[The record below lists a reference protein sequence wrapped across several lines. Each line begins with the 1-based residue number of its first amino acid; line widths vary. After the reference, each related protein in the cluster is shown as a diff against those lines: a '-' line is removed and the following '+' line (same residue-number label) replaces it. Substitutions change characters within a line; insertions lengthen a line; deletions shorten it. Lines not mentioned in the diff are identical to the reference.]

1 MTPAAELSADS
12 SSSLKIALVAGEAS
26 GDILGAGLIREIRR
40 HYPDAYCYGIGGPLM
55 QAEGFNTLFPMERLS
70 VMGLVEVLGRLRE
83 LLGIRK
89 QLRERLIA
97 DQPDVFIGIDA
108 PDFNLALERKLKAA
122 GIPTVHYV
130 SPQIW
135 AWREGRLKKIRH
147 AVDHILTL
155 LPFEANYYR
164 DHHVPVTFVGH
175 PLADQIPIHPDQE
188 AAREMLGVRN
198 VTGPVIGLLPGSRK
212 AEIARLGQL
221 FLDTARL
228 LAKDYP
234 GAHFLIPCANG
245 RRKKQ
250 MLAMLGDYPDLEI
263 AVYDGQAQSVMAA
276 SDAILIASGTAVLEA
291 ALHKKPLVV
300 SYKMAPLSFAIIS
313 RMVKV
318 KYVSLPNLLADRE
331 LVPEVLQ
338 DDATPENLRAFM
350 KKALDD
356 REYRDSLKHSFLAIH
371 RQLKQDASKLA
382 CSAVMSVI
390 QQAKNN
396 ETESI

>member
-1 MTPAAELSADS
+1 MQSAVSSPGLS
-12 SSSLKIALVAGEAS
+12 LRVALVAGEAS
-26 GDILGAGLIREIRR
+26 GDILGAGLIREIKR

-55 QAEGFNTLFPMERLS
+55 QSEGFDSLFPMERLS

-108 PDFNLALERKLKAA
+108 PDFNLALERRLKAA

-130 SPQIW
+130 SPQVW

-147 AVDHILTL
+147 SVDHMLAL
-155 LPFEANYYR
+155 LPFEADYYR
-164 DHHVPVTFVGH
+164 DHGVPVTFVGH
-175 PLADQIPIHPDQE
+175 PLADQISMHPDQD
-188 AAREMLGVRN
+188 AARHTLGVSRGG
-198 VTGPVIGLLPGSRK
+198 GPVIGLLPGSRK
-212 AEIARLGQL
+212 PEIAKLGQL
-221 FLDTARL
+221 FLETARL
-228 LAKDYP
+228 LRKDFP
-234 GAHFLIPCANG
+234 DARFLIPCANE

-250 MLAMLGDYPDLEI
+250 LLPIVSEFPDLDVT
-263 AVYDGQAQSVMAA
+263 VYDGQAQSVMAA

-300 SYKMAPLSFAIIS
+300 SYKMAPLSFAIVS

-318 KYVSLPNLLADRE
+318 KYVSLPNLLADKA

-338 DDATPENLRAFM
+338 DDATPENLRVLIR
-350 KKALDD
+350 KAIEDQA
-356 REYRDSLKHSFLAIH
+356 YRGALEQSFKEIH
-371 RQLKQDASKLA
+371 HQLKQDASRLA
-382 CSAVMSVI
+382 YEAVISVI
-390 QQAKNN
+390 QQ
-396 ETESI
+396 TRRRVESQ

>member
-1 MTPAAELSADS
+1 MQSAS
-12 SSSLKIALVAGEAS
+12 TSGSSLRVALVAGEAS
-26 GDILGAGLIREIRR
+26 GDILGAGLIREIRQ
-40 HYPDAYCYGIGGPLM
+40 HFPGAYCYGIGGPLM
-55 QAEGFNTLFPMERLS
+55 QSEGFDSLFPMERLS

-130 SPQIW
+130 SPQVW

-147 AVDHILTL
+147 SVDHILAL
-155 LPFEANYYR
+155 LPFEVDYYR
-164 DHHVPVTFVGH
+164 DHDVPVTFVGH
-175 PLADQIPIHPDQE
+175 PLADQISLNPDQDT
-188 AAREMLGVRN
+188 ARQILGGSN
-198 VTGPVIGLLPGSRK
+198 GGGPVIGLLPGSRK
-212 AEIARLGQL
+212 TEVSKLGHL
-221 FLDTARL
+221 FLETARL
-228 LAKDYP
+228 LRKDFP
-234 GAHFLIPCANG
+234 DARFLIPCANE

-250 MLAMLGDYPDLEI
+250 ILPIVSEFPDLDVT
-263 AVYDGQAQSVMAA
+263 VYDGQSQSVMAA

-338 DDATPENLRAFM
+338 DDATPENLRVVMKRAIEDQDYRGALKQSFM
-350 KKALDD
+350 
-356 REYRDSLKHSFLAIH
+356 EIH
-371 RQLKQDASKLA
+371 HQLKQDASRLA
-382 CSAVMSVI
+382 FEAVISVI
-390 QQAKNN
+390 QQVKALQRGR
-396 ETESI
+396 